1 MTKKII
7 YFVPVFLVIISIITS
22 LVAFAYSKKLE
33 NGYIYVNNNPSY
45 VTYEG
50 EYFTIVGN
58 LGDESAFISV
68 DSLNHQLLITIYDS
82 NEIITREYTLE
93 VKTLDSTY
101 SSDIVTDFIGTDLLN
116 IDDIEDYIFTL
127 NLEEGETY
135 ETILTKTSN
144 NIDEEEIDLVLV
156 ILPEH
161 LINMKDLNEG
171 ISFSTLVFAGL
182 SGFTILMFLFVK
194 KDN

>member
-45 VTYEG
+45 ITYEG
-50 EYFTIVGN
+50 EYFAIVGN
-58 LGDESAFISV
+58 LGDESSFISV
-68 DSLNHQLLITIYDS
+68 DSLNQQLLITVYDS

-93 VKTLDSTY
+93 VKIENSTY
-101 SSDIVTDFIGTDLLN
+101 SSDIITDYIGTDLLN

-127 NLEEGETY
+127 DLKEGETY
-135 ETILTKTSN
+135 ETILTKTPN
-144 NIDEEEIDLVLV
+144 NVDEEEIDLVLI

-161 LINMKDLNEG
+161 LLNMKDLNEG

-182 SGFTILMFLFVK
+182 SGFTILMFIFVK

>member
-1 MTKKII
+1 M
-7 YFVPVFLVIISIITS
+7 
-22 LVAFAYSKKLE
+22 
-33 NGYIYVNNNPSY
+33 
-45 VTYEG
+45 
-50 EYFTIVGN
+50 
-58 LGDESAFISV
+58 D
-68 DSLNHQLLITIYDS
+68 
-82 NEIITREYTLE
+82 
-93 VKTLDSTY
+93 
-101 SSDIVTDFIGTDLLN
+101 
-116 IDDIEDYIFTL
+116 
-127 NLEEGETY
+127 LEEGETY

-144 NIDEEEIDLVLV
+144 NVDEEEIDLVLV